1 MYRNFQIYKT
11 DTNTFV
17 VKADSKRFGKQAIV
31 FESYNA
37 KDCWKW
43 IQGNYMN
50 KEGKRITNMRC
61 VDRVYRKAFST
72 CDNGN
77 VWYRMAHTA

>member
-1 MYRNFQIYKT
+1 LIFEKSPDESLKIKT
-11 DTNTFV
+11 KLPEMGVGIINPLIKFLLE
-17 VKADSKRFGKQAIV
+17 VK
-31 FESYNA
+31 
-37 KDCWKW
+37 
-43 IQGNYMN
+43 
-50 KEGKRITNMRC
+50 NMRC